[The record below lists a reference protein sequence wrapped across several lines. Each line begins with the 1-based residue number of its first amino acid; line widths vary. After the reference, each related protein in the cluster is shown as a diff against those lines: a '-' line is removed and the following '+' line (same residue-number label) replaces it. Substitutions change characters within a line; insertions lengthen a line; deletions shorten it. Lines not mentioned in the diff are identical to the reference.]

1 MSSEEGS
8 GENLWDPDGQGLS
21 AGSLGCPWCLG
32 CWSQLTMGEKQ
43 IVLQHLAHLWD
54 GPACEPTKWACLD
67 LTEQPLSLSWVV

>member
-1 MSSEEGS
+1 
-8 GENLWDPDGQGLS
+8 
-21 AGSLGCPWCLG
+21 
-32 CWSQLTMGEKQ
+32 MGEKQ